1 MILHYH
7 ASIFFHTIYLSYAQV
22 CVVQSG
28 PMQLSVDLIAHKLH
42 HDLKTDIR
50 IKGTYCTKVASCLFY
65 KQVLVVMY
73 AHRASL

>member
-1 MILHYH
+1 
-7 ASIFFHTIYLSYAQV
+7 
-22 CVVQSG
+22 VQSG

-50 IKGTYCTKVASCLFY
+50 IKGTYCTKVASSLFY

-73 AHRASL
+73 AHRAEIGWVSMMQFNVCRTT